1 MRFIAAF
8 ARPSQLLRPYF
19 PTRIQLSVPDFENP
33 PTLDK
38 DGYFNLPQGPGL
50 GMTIKKEF
58 LTET

>member
-1 MRFIAAF
+1 
-8 ARPSQLLRPYF
+8 
-19 PTRIQLSVPDFENP
+19 VPIGNYEYPFQIFENP